1 MKKML
6 IIGMMF
12 LSIMM
17 MTACQKEEKLYG
29 FSFYEYMD
37 TFISVSIAAKNEDE
51 ANQHEE
57 AIEEIFKMYH
67 DLSTSY
73 EALDAN
79 SPYLENVFS
88 INKKIGEKIEIDKP
102 LYDLLSQSLK
112 IQTMTDGY
120 FDISIG
126 RAVDVWKEMMDK
138 VTPDFEIGDSIYL
151 NHYYKGEK
159 KPENKIIVNQT
170 GVIKSIQ
177 SDDKDQSTVLSVE
190 LDFGNETIDITKNDS
205 YQKEVSS
212 VVFEKALNDVNKLK
226 LNENK
231 ITLEENNEKYYITI
245 EGVDIKLDL
254 GAISKGYA
262 TQVAY
267 DYALSKNIKYFSITA
282 GSSSI
287 VLGENLNRPN
297 EEGIF
302 YVSLANPAKTEF
314 TDKATY
320 GTVKVKNMSVT
331 TSGNYEQ
338 YVLYGG
344 QRYHHIVSPFTKKPA
359 QYYHTVTILGKDA
372 GLLDALSTALF
383 SMSPAVMEAW
393 LLEHQ
398 SLLDIEIIIYN
409 QNGSIKTYLNNIQFE
424 EH

>member
-12 LSIMM
+12 FSMIMI
-17 MTACQKEEKLYG
+17 TACQKEEKLYG

-37 TFISVSIAAKNEDE
+37 TFISVSIAAKNEEE
-51 ANQHEE
+51 AKQHEE
-57 AIEEIFKMYH
+57 AIEGIFKMYH

-73 EALDAN
+73 DELDAK
-79 SPYLENVFS
+79 SPYLENAFS
-88 INKKIGEKIEIDKP
+88 INKKIGQKLEIDKP
-102 LYDLLSQSLK
+102 LYDVLSQSRE
-112 IQTMTDGY
+112 IQALTDGY
-120 FDISIG
+120 FDVSIG
-126 RAVDVWKEMMDK
+126 KAVDVWKEMMDE
-138 VTPDFEIGDSIYL
+138 VTSGFEIGDSVYL

-170 GVIKSIQ
+170 GVVKSIQ
-177 SDDKDQSTVLSVE
+177 SDDKDENIVLSLE
-190 LDFGNETIDITKNDS
+190 LGFGNETIEINKNDS

-212 VVFEKALNDVNKLK
+212 AVFGKVLNDVNKLK

-231 ITLEENNEKYYITI
+231 VTLEENYGRYYITI
-245 EGVDIKLDL
+245 EGADIKLDL

-314 TDKATY
+314 TDKTTY
-320 GTVKVKNMSVT
+320 GTVKVKNLSVT

-338 YVLYGG
+338 YVLFGG

-398 SLLDIEIIIYN
+398 NLLDIEIIIYN
-409 QNGSIKTYLNNIQFE
+409 QDGSIKTYLNKIQFE